1 VVVSGRASRRHA
13 HRDDV
18 VTARNNHANGEV
30 RMSADIT
37 ELILDDHDWFRRH
50 FLRLADLR
58 EQPEEAAEVWDSLAV
73 QLEIH
78 ASAEEEHFYP
88 SMARDADDE
97 EASAT
102 EDAIGDHDEIREGV
116 EKARKAEVGSQQWW
130 DAIDETDYANNDH
143 MAEEERDDLA
153 PFRRV
158 TSLSFRQEL
167 GARFEQFKAEH
178 AEGRGLSFEEKD
190 PEQYV
195 DAVTST
201 R

>member
-1 VVVSGRASRRHA
+1 VVVSGLGSRGHV
-13 HRDDV
+13 HRGDV
-18 VTARNNHANGEV
+18 VMALSHHENERFA
-30 RMSADIT
+30 MSADIT
-37 ELILDDHDWFRRH
+37 EMILDDHDWFRRR

-58 EQPEEAAEVWDSLAV
+58 EQPDEAATVWDSLAV

-88 SMARDADDE
+88 SMARRADDE

-116 EKARKAEVGSQQWW
+116 EKAREADVGSREWW
-130 DAIDETDYANNDH
+130 DAIDETDRANNDH
-143 MAEEERDDLA
+143 MAEEERDDLG
-153 PFRRV
+153 PFRTA

-167 GARFEQFKAEH
+167 GAKFEQFKAEH
-178 AEGRGLSFEEKD
+178 ADGRGLSFEEKD

-195 DAVTST
+195 EAVTST
-201 R
+201 P